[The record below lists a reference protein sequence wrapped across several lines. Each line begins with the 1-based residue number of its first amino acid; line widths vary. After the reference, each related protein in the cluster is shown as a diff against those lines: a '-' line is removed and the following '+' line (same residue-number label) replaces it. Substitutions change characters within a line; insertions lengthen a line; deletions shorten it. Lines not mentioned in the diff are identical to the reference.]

1 MIDVNAMIETEGAQG
16 KLFVQKSTPFVMHV
30 LLLADIIY
38 ENCFSMMMMM
48 MRLRVG
54 HRKEKKEE
62 REGCNSQET
71 PPFNRAKK

>member
-1 MIDVNAMIETEGAQG
+1 
-16 KLFVQKSTPFVMHV
+16 
-30 LLLADIIY
+30 
-38 ENCFSMMMMM
+38 M

-71 PPFNRAKK
+71 PPFNRAQRNKNMGKNESIGTKY